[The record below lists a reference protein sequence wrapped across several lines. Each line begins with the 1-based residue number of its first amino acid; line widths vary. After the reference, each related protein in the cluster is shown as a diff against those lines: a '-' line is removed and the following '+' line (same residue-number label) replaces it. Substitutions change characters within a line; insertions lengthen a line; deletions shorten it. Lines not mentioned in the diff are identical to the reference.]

1 MVTTDRLRIIFFIVN
16 VVGGIA
22 VLGSYAHGLL
32 TEVALRPKL
41 WGGVPETWR
50 PLYTVNMFLA
60 AGGYFF
66 FTAHFLMRALPSGA
80 LFFNRLGF
88 EWIIFLYA
96 TFLIS
101 SALWM
106 PLTFSMMKVPSDG
119 TWFAIRS
126 VLTVTGIASVA
137 LLVSLFASNAERGDW
152 LFWAAVA
159 GLTPFIIQTAILDA
173 VIRPRYFPLN

>member
-22 VLGSYAHGLL
+22 VLGSYTHGLL

-126 VLTVTGIASVA
+126 VLTVTGIASVT

-173 VIRPRYFPLN
+173 VIWPRYFLLN

>member
-1 MVTTDRLRIIFFIVN
+1 
-16 VVGGIA
+16 
-22 VLGSYAHGLL
+22 
-32 TEVALRPKL
+32 
-41 WGGVPETWR
+41 
-50 PLYTVNMFLA
+50 MFLA

-80 LFFNRLGF
+80 LFFNRFGF

-96 TFLIS
+96 AFLIS

-126 VLTVTGIASVA
+126 VLTVTGIASVT

-152 LFWAAVA
+152 LFWASVA

-173 VIRPRYFPLN
+173 VIWPRYFPLN

>member
-1 MVTTDRLRIIFFIVN
+1 M
-16 VVGGIA
+16 
-22 VLGSYAHGLL
+22 LGSYAHGLL
-32 TEVALRPKL
+32 TEVALRQKL

-126 VLTVTGIASVA
+126 VLTVTGIASVT
-137 LLVSLFASNAERGDW
+137 LLVSLFESNAERGDW

-173 VIRPRYFPLN
+173 VIWPRYFLLN

>member
-1 MVTTDRLRIIFFIVN
+1 M
-16 VVGGIA
+16 
-22 VLGSYAHGLL
+22 LGSYAHGLL

-41 WGGVPETWR
+41 WGGVPEAWR

-66 FTAHFLMRALPSGA
+66 FTAHFLLRALPSRA
-80 LFFNRLGF
+80 LFFTRLGF

-101 SALWM
+101 SVLWM
-106 PLTFSMMKVPSDG
+106 PLTFSIMNVPSDG

-126 VLTVTGIASVA
+126 VLTVTGIASVT

-173 VIRPRYFPLN
+173 VIWPRDFLLN

>member
-1 MVTTDRLRIIFFIVN
+1 M
-16 VVGGIA
+16 GGIA

-41 WGGVPETWR
+41 WGGVPEVGR

-126 VLTVTGIASVA
+126 VLTVTGIASVT
-137 LLVSLFASNAERGDW
+137 LLVSLFASNAERSDW

-173 VIRPRYFPLN
+173 VIWPRYFPLN

>member
-22 VLGSYAHGLL
+22 VLGSYAHCLL

-60 AGGYFF
+60 SGGYFF

-106 PLTFSMMKVPSDG
+106 PLTFSMMKVPSDVI
-119 TWFAIRS
+119 WLAIRS
-126 VLTVTGIASVA
+126 VLTVAGIASVA
-137 LLVSLFASNAERGDW
+137 LLVSLFASDAERGDW
-152 LFWAAVA
+152 LFWTAVM
-159 GLTPFIIQTAILDA
+159 GLILFIIQTAILDA
-173 VIRPRYFPLN
+173 VIWPHYFPLT

>member
-1 MVTTDRLRIIFFIVN
+1 MVATDRLRIIFFIVN

-41 WGGVPETWR
+41 WGGVPEAWR
-50 PLYTVNMFLA
+50 PVYTVNMFLA

-80 LFFNRLGF
+80 LFFNRFGF

-96 TFLIS
+96 AFLIS

-126 VLTVTGIASVA
+126 VLTLTGIASVT

-159 GLTPFIIQTAILDA
+159 GLTPFIIQTVILDA
-173 VIRPRYFPLN
+173 IIWPRYSPLN

>member
-1 MVTTDRLRIIFFIVN
+1 M
-16 VVGGIA
+16 
-22 VLGSYAHGLL
+22 LGSYANGLL
-32 TEVALRPKL
+32 IEVALRSKL
-41 WGGVPETWR
+41 WGDVPEAWR

-126 VLTVTGIASVA
+126 VLTVTGIASVT

-173 VIRPRYFPLN
+173 VIWPWYFLLN

>member
-66 FTAHFLMRALPSGA
+66 FTAHFLMRALPSRA

-126 VLTVTGIASVA
+126 VLTMTGIASVT

-159 GLTPFIIQTAILDA
+159 GLTTFIIQTAILDA
-173 VIRPRYFPLN
+173 VIWPRYFPLN

>member
-1 MVTTDRLRIIFFIVN
+1 MVATDRLRIIFFIVN

-41 WGGVPETWR
+41 WGGVPEAWR
-50 PLYTVNMFLA
+50 PVYTVNMFLA

-66 FTAHFLMRALPSGA
+66 FTAHFFMRALPSGA
-80 LFFNRLGF
+80 LFFNRFGF

-96 TFLIS
+96 TLLIS

-106 PLTFSMMKVPSDG
+106 PLTFIMLKAPSDG
-119 TWFAIRS
+119 TWVALRS
-126 VLTVTGIASVA
+126 VLIVTGVASLT
-137 LLVSLFASNAERGDW
+137 LLVSLLASDGERSDW
-152 LFWAAVA
+152 LFWAAVV
-159 GLTPFIIQTAILDA
+159 GFVPFTLQTAILDA
-173 VIRPRYFPLN
+173 LIWPRYSPLN

>member
-1 MVTTDRLRIIFFIVN
+1 MVTIDRLRIIFFIVN

-41 WGGVPETWR
+41 WGGVPEAWR

-60 AGGYFF
+60 SGGYFF

-126 VLTVTGIASVA
+126 VLTVTGIASVT
-137 LLVSLFASNAERGDW
+137 LLVSLIASNAERGDW

-173 VIRPRYFPLN
+173 VIWPRYFLLN

>member
-16 VVGGIA
+16 LVGGIA

-119 TWFAIRS
+119 TRFAIRS
-126 VLTVTGIASVA
+126 VLTVTGIASVT

-173 VIRPRYFPLN
+173 VIWPRYFPLN

>member
-16 VVGGIA
+16 VVGGVA
-22 VLGSYAHGLL
+22 VLGSYTHGLL
-32 TEVALRPKL
+32 TEVALRSKL
-41 WGGVPETWR
+41 CGEVPEAWR
-50 PLYTVNMFLA
+50 QIYTVNMFLA

-173 VIRPRYFPLN
+173 VIWPRYFLLN

>member
-41 WGGVPETWR
+41 WGGVPEAWR
-50 PLYTVNMFLA
+50 PVYTVNMFLA

-80 LFFNRLGF
+80 LFFNRFGF

-96 TFLIS
+96 AFLIS

-126 VLTVTGIASVA
+126 VLTVTGIASVT

-173 VIRPRYFPLN
+173 IIWPRYSPLN

>member
-1 MVTTDRLRIIFFIVN
+1 VVATDRLRIIFFIVN

-41 WGGVPETWR
+41 WGGVPEAWR
-50 PLYTVNMFLA
+50 PVYTVNMFLA

-80 LFFNRLGF
+80 LFFNRFGF

-96 TFLIS
+96 AFLIS

-126 VLTVTGIASVA
+126 VLTLTGIASVT

-159 GLTPFIIQTAILDA
+159 GLTPFIIQTVILDA
-173 VIRPRYFPLN
+173 IIWPRYSPLN

>member
-1 MVTTDRLRIIFFIVN
+1 M
-16 VVGGIA
+16 
-22 VLGSYAHGLL
+22 LGSYAHGLL

-66 FTAHFLMRALPSGA
+66 FTAHFLMRALPSRA
-80 LFFNRLGF
+80 LFFNRFGF

-126 VLTVTGIASVA
+126 VLTVTGIASVT

-173 VIRPRYFPLN
+173 VIWPRYFLLN

>member
-41 WGGVPETWR
+41 WGGVPEAWR
-50 PLYTVNMFLA
+50 LLYTVNMFLA
-60 AGGYFF
+60 SGGYFF

-126 VLTVTGIASVA
+126 VLTVTGIASVT

-173 VIRPRYFPLN
+173 VIWPRYFLLN

>member
-41 WGGVPETWR
+41 WGGIPEAWR

-60 AGGYFF
+60 SGGYFY
-66 FTAHFLMRALPSGA
+66 FTAHFLMRALPSGV

-126 VLTVTGIASVA
+126 VLTVTGIASVT

-173 VIRPRYFPLN
+173 VIWPRYFPLN

>member
-22 VLGSYAHGLL
+22 VLGNYAHGLL

-101 SALWM
+101 STLWM

-126 VLTVTGIASVA
+126 VLTVTGIASVT

-173 VIRPRYFPLN
+173 VIWPRYFPLN

>member
-126 VLTVTGIASVA
+126 VLTVTGIASVT

-173 VIRPRYFPLN
+173 VIWPRYFPLN

>member
-1 MVTTDRLRIIFFIVN
+1 M
-16 VVGGIA
+16 
-22 VLGSYAHGLL
+22 LGSYAHGLL

-41 WGGVPETWR
+41 WGGVFETWR

-60 AGGYFF
+60 SGGYFF

-106 PLTFSMMKVPSDG
+106 PLAFSMMKVPSDG

-126 VLTVTGIASVA
+126 VLTVTGIASVT

-173 VIRPRYFPLN
+173 VIWPRYFPLN

>member
-126 VLTVTGIASVA
+126 VLTVTGIASVT

-152 LFWAAVA
+152 LFWAAVT

-173 VIRPRYFPLN
+173 VIWPRYFLLN

>member
-126 VLTVTGIASVA
+126 VLTVTGIASVT
-137 LLVSLFASNAERGDW
+137 LLVSLFESNAERGDW

-173 VIRPRYFPLN
+173 VIWPRYFLLN